1 MSVGIVGYGVYVPR
15 QRIATEEIVKVRESK
30 RKDLNELIEKIR
42 YGLLL
47 KNKAIADFSEDTIT
61 MATEAAENAVLMAG
75 IDPSVIG
82 SVTVG
87 TESKPYAVGST
98 ARHAASFIG
107 VKSNVY
113 VTDLEG
119 ACNAG
124 MQGLEIIKDQILSGE
139 IEYGLAIGSDVAQA
153 PEGDPLE
160 YACGAGAAA
169 FILGKKDTLA
179 IIKDMA
185 PYSSLTMDFWR
196 REESPVPK
204 HFGKT
209 TVEAYITHVI
219 GAIINLLR
227 KNRNLTLSNF
237 DHITFHQPSGYMPL
251 KTCKTLL
258 NPASLISDKELAERV
273 KLTQEDIEKKVTPWL
288 KVLEVGNTYAA
299 STLIGLASILD
310 KANPGDNILAVS
322 YGSGAYSIATWIKV
336 EDKIKEKVGVVPTV
350 DDYINRRKELNFQKY
365 KENIKERL
373 ARIKRRLIYP
383 RIIGEI
389 QPLEKEAIEVTLCDG
404 CKRIYYPPREKCLEF
419 ECKGPVMNKI
429 FPRRALLKSFRKL
442 TSKERFT
449 LNYSIIKDE
458 KVLLVDCD
466 LEELKEN
473 MELELI
479 IRRLDYEGED
489 GLIIYGPTYRPAFR
503 RIVYPYQ
510 PLFIRV

>member
-1 MSVGIVGYGVYVPR
+1 MTVGIVGYGVYIPR
-15 QRIATEEIVKVRESK
+15 QRIPTEEIVKVRESK
-30 RKDLNELIEKIR
+30 RKDLNELLEKIR

-61 MATEAAENAVLMAG
+61 MAAEAAENAVLMAG
-75 IDPSVIG
+75 VSPSMIR

-107 VKSNVY
+107 VESNVY
-113 VTDLEG
+113 VNDLEG

-160 YACGAGAAA
+160 YACGSGAAA
-169 FILGKKDTLA
+169 FILGKKDVIAT
-179 IIKDMA
+179 IKDTA

-196 REESPVPK
+196 REGSPVPK

-219 GAIINLLR
+219 GAIINLLK
-227 KNRNLTLSNF
+227 KNRNLTLSSFN
-237 DHITFHQPSGYMPL
+237 HITFHQPSGYMPL

-258 NPASLISDKELAERV
+258 NPSSLISDNDLAERI
-273 KLTQEDIEKKVTPWL
+273 KLTQDDIEKKVTPWL
-288 KVLEVGNTYAA
+288 KVLEIGNTYAA

-322 YGSGAYSIATWIKV
+322 YGSGAYSIAAWIKV
-336 EDKIKEKVGVVPTV
+336 EDKIKEKIGIVPTV
-350 DDYINRRKELNFQKY
+350 EDYINRRKEINFQKY
-365 KENIKERL
+365 KERMKELLNR
-373 ARIKRRLIYP
+373 AKRKTIYS

-389 QPLEKEAIEVTLCDG
+389 QPLGKEVIEATLCDG
-404 CKRIYYPPREKCLEF
+404 CKRIYYPPRDKCLEY
-419 ECKGPVMNKI
+419 ECQGPAMNKT
-429 FPRRALLKSFRKL
+429 FPRKALLKSFREL
-442 TSKERFT
+442 SSKEKFT
-449 LNYSIIKDE
+449 SNYSIIRDD

-466 LEELKEN
+466 LEELK
-473 MELELI
+473 MDLELELV
-479 IRRLDYEGED
+479 IRKLDYEGKD
-489 GLIIYGPTYRPAFR
+489 GLIIYGPAYRPAFR
-503 RIVYPYQ
+503 KATYPY
-510 PLFIRV
+510 

>member
-1 MSVGIVGYGVYVPR
+1 MVVGIVGYGVYIPR
-15 QRIATEEIVKVRESK
+15 QRILTEEIVKVRESK
-30 RKDLNELIEKIR
+30 RKDLNELLEKIR

-75 IDPSVIG
+75 IEPSMIG

-113 VTDLEG
+113 VSDLEG

-124 MQGLEIIKDQILSGE
+124 MQGLEIIKAQVLSGE

-160 YACGAGAAA
+160 YACGSGAAA
-169 FILGKKDTLA
+169 FILGKKDVLA
-179 IIKDMA
+179 TIKDTA

-196 REESPVPK
+196 REGSPVPK

-219 GAIINLLR
+219 GAITNLLR
-227 KNRNLTLSNF
+227 RNRSLTLSSF

-251 KTCKTLL
+251 KTCRTLL
-258 NPASLISDKELAERV
+258 NPSSLISDNDLAERI
-273 KLTQEDIEKKVTPWL
+273 KLTQEDIEKKVMPWL
-288 KVLEVGNTYAA
+288 KVLEIGNTYAA

-322 YGSGAYSIATWIKV
+322 YGSGAYAIAAWIKV
-336 EDKIKEKVGVVPTV
+336 EDKIKEKVGIVPTV
-350 DDYINRRKELNFQKY
+350 EDYINRRKEINFQKY

-373 ARIKRRLIYP
+373 SWIKRRLIYP
-383 RIIGEI
+383 KIIGEI
-389 QPLEKEAIEVTLCDG
+389 QSIGKEAIEATLCDG
-404 CKRIYYPPREKCLEF
+404 CKRIYYPPREKCLEY
-419 ECKGPVMNKI
+419 ECQGPIMNKS
-429 FPRRALLKSFRKL
+429 FPRRAVLKSFRKL
-442 TSKERFT
+442 SPKEKFT
-449 LNYSIIKDE
+449 PNYSIIRE
-458 KVLLVDCD
+458 GKVLLVDCE

-473 MELELI
+473 MELELV
-479 IRRLDYEGED
+479 IRRLDYEGKD

-503 RIVYPYQ
+503 QAPYPY
-510 PLFIRV
+510 